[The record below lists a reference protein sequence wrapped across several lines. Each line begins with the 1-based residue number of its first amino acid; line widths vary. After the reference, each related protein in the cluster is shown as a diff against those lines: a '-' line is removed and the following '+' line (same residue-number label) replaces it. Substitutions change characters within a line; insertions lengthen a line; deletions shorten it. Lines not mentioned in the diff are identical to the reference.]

1 MKLKQDAGAAEIPFG
16 KFEALNCLNAMRKHA
31 LPGSCHP
38 SPSLQNELNLP
49 WERIHLLGY
58 SLGAHV
64 AGIAG
69 NLTDHKIS
77 RITGQNV
84 ELTYRSSSAR
94 VTGRQTASVN
104 IDTEGMGC
112 VYAQF

>member
-1 MKLKQDAGAAEIPFG
+1 MKLKQDAGAAEIPFS
-16 KFEALNCLNAMRKHA
+16 KFEALNCLNACKHA

-38 SPSLQNELNLP
+38 SPSLQTELSLP

-69 NLTDHKIS
+69 NLTECKIS
-77 RITGQNV
+77 RITGENV
-84 ELTYRSSSAR
+84 E
-94 VTGRQTASVN
+94 
-104 IDTEGMGC
+104 
-112 VYAQF
+112 